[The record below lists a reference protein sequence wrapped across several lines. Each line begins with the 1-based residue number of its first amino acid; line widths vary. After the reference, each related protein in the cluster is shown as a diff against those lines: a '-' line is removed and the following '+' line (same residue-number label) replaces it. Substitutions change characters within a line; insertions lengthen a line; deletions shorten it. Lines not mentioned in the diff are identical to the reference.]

1 MAGTQNARF
10 MEHPDDVAG
19 IEQAMVESA
28 QTLTQFVHEWRIIT
42 PSATVKWVQAASRPE
57 QQADGTIVW
66 DGLIMD
72 ISDRKQ
78 AEAAL
83 QQSETELR
91 QKSQDLEQTLKELQ
105 TMQLQLVQNEK
116 MSALGNLVAGV
127 AHEINNPVGFIAGN
141 IEPAK
146 DYIKDWRC
154 IVAG

>member
-1 MAGTQNARF
+1 
-10 MEHPDDVAG
+10 
-19 IEQAMVESA
+19 
-28 QTLTQFVHEWRIIT
+28 
-42 PSATVKWVQAASRPE
+42 
-57 QQADGTIVW
+57 
-66 DGLIMD
+66 MD